1 MVASVLLTRRRCL
14 TLATNKLG
22 GYTPIFALTPKPCSR
37 RAYWYMP
44 AEDLTSV
51 YGNGWQA
58 VFPIYGTACA
68 TASYSLCNCVLRI
81 VEMAILNNPG
91 THLLYHI

>member
-1 MVASVLLTRRRCL
+1 
-14 TLATNKLG
+14 
-22 GYTPIFALTPKPCSR
+22 
-37 RAYWYMP
+37 MP
-44 AEDLTSV
+44 AEDLASV

-81 VEMAILNNPG
+81 VEMAILNSL
-91 THLLYHI
+91 TVYILYHI